1 MVVLDMVYLKENG
14 RLDIEKINKLSYEKY
29 MDVMGRLTEE
39 QVNEYLSALPINEA
53 NEPVQAVNVGYTLE
67 DELEKGAVIA
77 NDYIQNRMRELKR
90 NDI

>member
-1 MVVLDMVYLKENG
+1 MTYLKENG

-29 MDVMGRLTEE
+29 MDVMGGLTEE

-53 NEPVQAVNVGYTLE
+53 NDPVQAVNVKYTLK

-77 NDYIQNRMRELKR
+77 IDYIQNKMRELKD
-90 NDI
+90 NNEEY